1 MILRT
6 LSNAELASLAESN
19 YPNLTR
25 EMQYELIY
33 RLRRS
38 AHKTVEPANAVG
50 ERVADLVRTDW
61 AQTEQRVAAQMQTVA
76 GRLPHVRK

>member
-1 MILRT
+1 MNLRT
-6 LSNAELASLAESN
+6 LSNAELAALAESN

-38 AHKTVEPANAVG
+38 ANKTAEPALAVG
-50 ERVADLVRTDW
+50 ERVGDFVRTDW
-61 AQTEQRVAAQMQTVA
+61 MQTEQRVLSHMQTVT